1 MVEALKSMSES
12 GQCRRPVETSRQ
24 KSVKRAL
31 TLHQTDKQD
40 EAEAN
45 DRILWLGD
53 STKGSDRCVQV
64 FMYAHTRARAQ
75 REKERE
81 ISLVHKSH
89 YDYLLCGIYC
99 KQILFFSVR

>member
-1 MVEALKSMSES
+1 MVEALKSMPES

-24 KSVKRAL
+24 KPVKRAL

-64 FMYAHTRARAQ
+64 FMYAHIRARAHTHTHTSAHTHTHTSARTE

-81 ISLVHKSH
+81 RFL
-89 YDYLLCGIYC
+89 
-99 KQILFFSVR
+99 